1 MRSGEKARTGAR
13 CPRGRAGRGRRPAVA
28 LRAACRRAGGAG
40 LRHRPCRGRSAPSVT
55 VCVSLQ
61 EPRASKCPLG
71 FFGDNIINNASAEA
85 LTTVPSTHPAA
96 PSPRGQRAL
105 DSGARGAAGPH
116 ASLRPSEGAVQAAAP
131 RPARPSAGVAPAGT
145 ARSSRV
151 CGPPRVTLPSGRRA
165 AARMQRLR
173 GVFVLRAKPRLV
185 AVTSALTPLKMSPVT
200 RRF

>member
-1 MRSGEKARTGAR
+1 M
-13 CPRGRAGRGRRPAVA
+13 A
-28 LRAACRRAGGAG
+28 LRAACGRAGGAG
-40 LRHRPCRGRSAPSVT
+40 LQHRPCRGRSAPSVT

-85 LTTVPSTHPAA
+85 LTTVPPTHPAA

-131 RPARPSAGVAPAGT
+131 RPAGRLQGWLPRGQPGAAGSAD
-145 ARSSRV
+145 
-151 CGPPRVTLPSGRRA
+151 
-165 AARMQRLR
+165 LR
-173 GVFVLRAKPRLV
+173 GSRFRPVAGLLRECSVFAVSLSCGQSHAWSLSHLRSRRL
-185 AVTSALTPLKMSPVT
+185 KC
-200 RRF
+200 RR